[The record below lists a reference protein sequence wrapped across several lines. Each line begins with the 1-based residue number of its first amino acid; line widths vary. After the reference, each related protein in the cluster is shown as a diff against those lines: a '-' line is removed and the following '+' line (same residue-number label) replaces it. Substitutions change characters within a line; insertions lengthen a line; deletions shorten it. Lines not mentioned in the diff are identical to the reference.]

1 MRKILFAGLLTL
13 LAVNVLANTYIDTS
27 EDNWTYGRMHQWRV
41 HTAISNISRVVAMK
55 ESVYALSNHS
65 LLSVDK
71 LSQEISYHN
80 RLTGLNGASIDQM
93 EYNATTDALLVSYQN
108 GQLDIIDAEGDIH
121 NVPDLYLKQMS
132 YAKVVNHI
140 YMHEQKAYLSMTFGI
155 IVLDMQKR
163 EIQDTYFLG
172 GEGMAVNVKSTT
184 ILGDSIYALSSNSLY
199 VAPMQSN
206 LMDYASWQAS
216 PLPTGTDAKDLCVY
230 DDHLY
235 MVRDSTLWVNSDSK
249 WQVCKTSFFVEGI
262 CPTDNELFILPKDM
276 KGVSLLGT
284 DSLIWQELN
293 SFIYDVEQDGNDYW
307 LATSTMGMYST
318 QLGRSF
324 YPEGPANNTAFRMR
338 AYGDRLYVVP
348 GGRWATENYRSGSI
362 MIFEDDRWTNISS
375 YMLNQSFGLRPHDLM
390 NVAQDPNDKE
400 HYFVTSY
407 GNGVLEMNGKEGV
420 ALYTPDNSPLRSV
433 VPNLPQR
440 YTRTDGAIF
449 DDQGYLWVLNTGAA
463 DGTKNVHVIDTKGE
477 SMKWHSFNLAYN
489 GATVVLHT
497 PGEIMIDNRN
507 PQWKWIPLC
516 RYNPGL
522 ILLDDRGTPTNHA
535 DDQVTYRTTWYDQNG
550 VQIMPK
556 EIHSLA
562 QGLDGVIWVGTNEG
576 LFLIP
581 PSVDFATSDRCER
594 VIIPRNDGTQLA
606 DYLLDKEKITSIVV
620 DGANRKWIGTANAGV
635 FLLSEDGLETIE
647 HFTAENSPLLSNTIL
662 SIAILETTG
671 EVFIGT
677 GEGLMSYM
685 SDALPAEDDFTHIYA
700 YPNPVHPNY
709 KGEVVIKGLMADTQ
723 VRILDANGNLVKVL
737 TGLGGEV
744 IWDATNTAGER
755 VASGIYT
762 AICNTADG
770 KAHGH
775 VKVMI
780 MN

>member
-41 HTAISNISRVVAMK
+41 HTAISNISRVVAMN

-172 GEGMAVNVKSTT
+172 GEGMAVNVQSTT

-318 QLGRSF
+318 QLGRPF

-338 AYGDRLYVVP
+338 AYGDRLYVVT
-348 GGRWATENYRSGSI
+348 GGRWATENYR
-362 MIFEDDRWTNISS
+362 
-375 YMLNQSFGLRPHDLM
+375 
-390 NVAQDPNDKE
+390 
-400 HYFVTSY
+400 
-407 GNGVLEMNGKEGV
+407 
-420 ALYTPDNSPLRSV
+420 
-433 VPNLPQR
+433 
-440 YTRTDGAIF
+440 
-449 DDQGYLWVLNTGAA
+449 
-463 DGTKNVHVIDTKGE
+463 
-477 SMKWHSFNLAYN
+477 
-489 GATVVLHT
+489 
-497 PGEIMIDNRN
+497 
-507 PQWKWIPLC
+507 
-516 RYNPGL
+516 
-522 ILLDDRGTPTNHA
+522 
-535 DDQVTYRTTWYDQNG
+535 
-550 VQIMPK
+550 
-556 EIHSLA
+556 
-562 QGLDGVIWVGTNEG
+562 
-576 LFLIP
+576 
-581 PSVDFATSDRCER
+581 
-594 VIIPRNDGTQLA
+594 
-606 DYLLDKEKITSIVV
+606 
-620 DGANRKWIGTANAGV
+620 
-635 FLLSEDGLETIE
+635 
-647 HFTAENSPLLSNTIL
+647 
-662 SIAILETTG
+662 
-671 EVFIGT
+671 
-677 GEGLMSYM
+677 
-685 SDALPAEDDFTHIYA
+685 
-700 YPNPVHPNY
+700 
-709 KGEVVIKGLMADTQ
+709 
-723 VRILDANGNLVKVL
+723 
-737 TGLGGEV
+737 
-744 IWDATNTAGER
+744 
-755 VASGIYT
+755 
-762 AICNTADG
+762 
-770 KAHGH
+770 
-775 VKVMI
+775 
-780 MN
+780 